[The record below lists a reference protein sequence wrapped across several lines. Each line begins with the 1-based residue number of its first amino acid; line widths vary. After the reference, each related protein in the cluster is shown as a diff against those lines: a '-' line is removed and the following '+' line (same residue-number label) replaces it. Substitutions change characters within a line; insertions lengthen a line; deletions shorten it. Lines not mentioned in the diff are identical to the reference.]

1 MPELI
6 HTFTSGKMNKDLDE
20 RLVPNGEYRDAINL
34 EISTSDGSDVGALQN
49 IAGNASKFYRSL
61 NPSTNIYTSWTS
73 GFINE
78 LINPIK
84 IGEIKDDVNE
94 KIYWFIASQE
104 VSAIAEY
111 DQKNEIVSPILV
123 DKNSILN
130 FSTNYLITGI
140 NIIEGLLF
148 WTDDQT
154 EPKVININDFKNA
167 NKNSNFSTHSIFYG
181 ADADL
186 ARDFIESD
194 ITVIKQN
201 PTEPLIL
208 ELSKTRAVDANG
220 NPAVVE
226 GTASKNFVIVDPNDP
241 LEKIAAPIGTP
252 FTINW
257 LSSPYPF
264 YSVGD
269 VLSFEGAAE
278 ISASSAPEEYVVR
291 AKVLSVPSGP
301 TQTSVAISILSV
313 PETIQDTAITWT
325 VTLEEDPFFEFKF
338 PRFAYRY
345 KYKDGYYS
353 TFSTFS
359 EVAFLPGD
367 FDYEPKKGYNLGM
380 VNQMKQC
387 VIKGFSGSSTPID
400 VVEVDLLYKE
410 ANNQTIY
417 VVDTFKRNSDV
428 WNANEFSIKSEI
440 ISSVLPS
447 NQILRVY
454 DNVPR
459 KAKAQE
465 ITANR
470 LIYANYLQNFNLI
483 DNLGNSVVPSLDVSI
498 SHNSS
503 WDCIYDEQGNCT
515 GHQFSTNGESLQN
528 IPYNS
533 VKTQRTYQ
541 LGVVFQDKYGRQTPV
556 FTSESAATT
565 LQKNN
570 SVNYNSITVQA
581 KGNKPK
587 EFTNFRYYVKETSNE
602 YYNLAMDRW
611 YEAADGNIWISFSSS
626 DRNKVDEETFLEL
639 KKRHDS
645 SDAVLESA
653 KYKIVAISNEA
664 PVFLKET
671 VAVLGQV
678 SSAID
683 PNAAPEP
690 EFQFFRIK
698 KQTVDASSAKA
709 ILDPDS
715 ISKTRLVKFFD
726 NQNKSDYYKISI
738 IEVIPISGVDWYSVG
753 IENRFGDDVKWMFDD
768 SNVLIPGVSTEF
780 SLKEFENKPEFE
792 GRFFVKL
799 YKDATLQQYLL
810 NNTNST
816 NYVVAQGISLGWTDV
831 FLSRND
837 ITSSNW
843 GGAGFFIDDG
853 TVAYAAYGKPSKGG
867 GFTIG
872 GKDLTIGFAGI
883 WPEGA
888 DFGVGKTVYKEYRKA
903 VGILESVGGLF
914 RFKEDPD
921 GVVYKI
927 KSAEPVERFRNYQ
940 SSTWSGKFND
950 GSNKRKR
957 WYLKVQPVDPAN
969 GTGLFQGPS
978 GWSPA
983 APLGTFIGPANS
995 AAPEIQFLTAISND
1009 TTFTSTNPA
1018 IFETEPKESAEL
1030 EIYHSASK
1038 IYAISEYG
1046 NAHKLNWFNCY
1057 SFGNGVESDRIRDDF
1072 NAITID
1078 NGPIV
1083 SAVLKE
1089 PYNEERRLTGLIFSQ
1104 IFNSISG
1111 VNDLNQFI
1119 QAESITKDLNP
1130 IYSSIQK
1137 LHSRDTNLVT
1147 LCEDKCLRILANK
1160 DALFNADGN
1169 TNVTSNNAVLGQAI
1183 PYSGEF
1189 GISKNPESFASYG
1202 YRVYFTDKSRG
1213 VVIRLSNDGIED
1225 ISRYGMGTFFADNLK
1240 KSSTTWGS
1248 FDDDKGAYN
1257 VSLDNLDTEW
1267 SGKLEDGIVENGV
1280 TTIINPTSTVVTFKE
1295 GINAWESRK
1304 NFSKEGGITLNDR
1317 YYTFKNGI
1325 IWEHRHDGVVQNNF
1339 YGIQYDS
1346 AVTLLLNDAPTVV
1359 KKYKTLNYTGSD
1371 SRKYVYSNN
1380 EYSDLSLA
1388 EVTALQLQ
1396 NVTTETLDNKGWY
1409 TNYIQTD
1416 LQSGY
1421 VKQFLN
1427 KENKWFQ
1434 YIKGDATYFN
1444 SNSDNNIDSKEFSVQ
1459 GIGRPYFVTAPGVS
1473 SFNVRVFNTN
1483 SSLDYNITE
1492 LNFSAIVGSD
1502 LNDKGIQSLVITPN
1516 QGYTINYLDFSIVG
1530 TPTEIINTSFAQA
1543 GDNVIF
1549 SFEFADDTLMPS
1561 NSVEFALDI
1570 QGVAEDKLYTIQGGY
1585 TINTTNSTP
1594 IEEIS
1599 VYSGS
1604 GAFNSTLVVLTKT
1617 VTANNGFYF
1626 FAEPQLS
1633 IAIGDQN
1640 NYSVVA
1646 NKTYDV
1652 NQNLIAVQF
1661 VVSYTFPS
1669 LNVSGDSI
1677 VIQANAIQIIEATQY
1692 INAFTLNGA
1701 GGSDYTA
1708 NTNGESL
1715 VLNLIGDPGA
1725 LYSVELVDD
1734 LLNTTIYATNVAIG
1748 SAGTAQIADIAIPN
1762 YLDNKYP
1769 YELKITGDINPDI
1782 VNDGAGVTISI
1793 SQQEPVSITITA
1805 TSANSNLLI
1814 EGVPDTLIL
1823 SPNTSYAP
1831 GSEPILNFSFSA
1843 AAISP
1848 FVISQDSSVTA
1859 NSFSPVIPD
1868 PLAVDYTYSI
1878 SNLTS
1883 SLNSENTVFTVSG
1896 TIEVS
1901 SSGATPITH
1910 VLDLDN
1916 ILQTIGLPTIV
1927 TKGITNETGTEA
1939 DSGGESITDSGG
1951 TISSKGIQWS
1961 EFADFN
1967 TILGANN
1974 EGTGTADFNS
1984 TMTGLTP
1991 GNTYYVR
1998 AYAQNEVGVAYGQ
2011 VESFQTS
2018 VLPTLT
2024 TAAVV
2029 NVSWDSADSGG
2040 AGLSDNGSPI
2050 TAKGIQWSTSP
2061 NFTTI
2066 EGSTNDGAGTPNFS
2080 SSLTGLTETTIYYVR
2095 AYATNAFGT
2104 GYGQTVSFQTIALPV
2119 TGLSWTTTVS
2129 NPCNSAPWTISNNN
2143 STIRYDIEDSVNCG
2157 GSCANTQ
2164 AGTATANITVGASA
2178 VDMDLDFEGIGEFQA
2193 ANFEKISFRLNS
2205 VEVARANAAGGG
2217 QGCVMGPVV
2226 KTFITSPPY
2235 RLNANTQYTLFI
2247 DFTTNDAMYHVGA
2260 FYEVDLSFTN
2270 VP

>member
-73 GFINE
+73 GYINS
-78 LINPIK
+78 LTNPIK

-220 NPAVVE
+220 NPAVVV

-241 LEKIAAPIGTP
+241 LEKIAAPIGTQ
-252 FTINW
+252 FTISW

-269 VLSFEGAAE
+269 VLSFEGSAE
-278 ISASSAPEEYVVR
+278 ISGSSVPEEYTVR
-291 AKVLSVPSGP
+291 VKVLSVPPGP
-301 TQTSVAISILSV
+301 TQNSVVVSILSV
-313 PETIQDTAITWT
+313 PETVQDTVITWT

-353 TFSTFS
+353 AFSTFS
-359 EVAFLPGD
+359 EVAFLPGN

-570 SVNYNSITVQA
+570 SINYNSITVQS

-587 EFTNFRYYVKETSNE
+587 DFTSFRYYVKETSNE

-611 YEAADGNIWISFSSS
+611 YDAADGNIWVSFSSS
-626 DRNKVDEETFLEL
+626 DRNKVDEQTFLEL

-645 SDAVLESA
+645 SDAVLEAA

-664 PVFLKET
+664 PTFLKET

-678 SSAID
+678 SGAID
-683 PNAAPEP
+683 STSAPEP
-690 EFQFFRIK
+690 EFQLFRVRK
-698 KQTVDASSAKA
+698 DTVDSSSAKA
-709 ILDPDS
+709 IVDPSS
-715 ISKTRLVKFFD
+715 ISKTRLVRFFD
-726 NQNKSDYYKISI
+726 SQNRSDYYKISV
-738 IEVIPISGVDWYSVG
+738 IEEVPIQGVNWYQVS
-753 IENRFGDDVKWMFDD
+753 IEDRFGDDVKWMFDD
-768 SNVLIPGVSTEF
+768 SNVLIPGISTEF

-799 YKDATLQQYLL
+799 FKDATLQEYLL
-810 NNTNST
+810 NSANSS
-816 NYVVAQGISLGWTDV
+816 NYAVAQGFGLGWTDV
-831 FLSRND
+831 FLTRNN
-837 ITSSNW
+837 ILSSNW
-843 GGAGFFIDDG
+843 EQGFFIDNG
-853 TVAYAAYGKPSKGG
+853 TVAFAPYGKPSRGG

-872 GKDLTIGFAGI
+872 GQDLTIGFAGI

-903 VGILESVGGLF
+903 VDILESVGGLF

-927 KSAEPVERFRNYQ
+927 KSVEPVERFRNYQ
-940 SSTWSGKFND
+940 SSTWSGRFND

-978 GWSPA
+978 GWSFPA
-983 APLGTFIGPANS
+983 PTGTFRGWTNPDS
-995 AAPEIQFLTAISND
+995 PQIQFLTAISND

-1038 IYAISEYG
+1038 IYPISEYG

-1183 PYSGEF
+1183 PYAGEF

-1202 YRVYFTDKSRG
+1202 YRVYFADKSRG

-1225 ISRYGMGTFFADNLK
+1225 ISRYGMSTFFADNLK

-1371 SRKYVYSNN
+1371 SRKYVYSNS

-1444 SNSDNNIDSKEFSVQ
+1444 SNSDNNVDSKEFSVQ
-1459 GIGRPYFVTAPGVS
+1459 GIGRPYFIAAPGVS

-1483 SSLDYNITE
+1483 SSLNYNITE
-1492 LNFSAIVGSD
+1492 LNFSAIAGSD

-1530 TPTEIINTSFAQA
+1530 TPAEIINTSFAQS

-1604 GAFNSTLVVLTKT
+1604 GAFNSTLVALTKT
-1617 VTANNGFYF
+1617 VTADNGFYF

-1692 INAFTLNGA
+1692 INAFTLNGV
-1701 GGSDYTA
+1701 GGYDYTA

-1725 LYSVELVDD
+1725 LYSVELVDF

-1823 SPNTSYAP
+1823 SPNTSYEP
-1831 GSEPILNFSFSA
+1831 GFLPRLNFSFNAASA
-1843 AAISP
+1843 VGYTIEET
-1848 FVISQDSSVTA
+1848 VVLTA

-1901 SSGATPITH
+1901 STGGQLVLHTLNLDQIISTLSSVTYNSVLRVTQGPNGESYCLATEGVAT
-1910 VLDLDN
+1910 
-1916 ILQTIGLPTIV
+1916 TIV
-1927 TKGITNETGTEA
+1927 GVTSEYIVVGNSLSST
-1939 DSGGESITDSGG
+1939 SGGVIT
-1951 TISSKGIQWS
+1951 
-1961 EFADFN
+1961 
-1967 TILGANN
+1967 
-1974 EGTGTADFNS
+1974 
-1984 TMTGLTP
+1984 
-1991 GNTYYVR
+1991 
-1998 AYAQNEVGVAYGQ
+1998 
-2011 VESFQTS
+2011 
-2018 VLPTLT
+2018 
-2024 TAAVV
+2024 
-2029 NVSWDSADSGG
+2029 
-2040 AGLSDNGSPI
+2040 
-2050 TAKGIQWSTSP
+2050 
-2061 NFTTI
+2061 
-2066 EGSTNDGAGTPNFS
+2066 
-2080 SSLTGLTETTIYYVR
+2080 SL
-2095 AYATNAFGT
+2095 
-2104 GYGQTVSFQTIALPV
+2104 
-2119 TGLSWTTTVS
+2119 
-2129 NPCNSAPWTISNNN
+2129 
-2143 STIRYDIEDSVNCG
+2143 
-2157 GSCANTQ
+2157 
-2164 AGTATANITVGASA
+2164 
-2178 VDMDLDFEGIGEFQA
+2178 GIGFYRMSRNLVDGTTYQIGIIPASDYVVQVGNNGVIA
-2193 ANFEKISFRLNS
+2193 AID
-2205 VEVARANAAGGG
+2205 
-2217 QGCVMGPVV
+2217 GC
-2226 KTFITSPPY
+2226 IT
-2235 RLNANTQYTLFI
+2235 
-2247 DFTTNDAMYHVGA
+2247 
-2260 FYEVDLSFTN
+2260 
-2270 VP
+2270 

>member
-73 GFINE
+73 GYINS

-94 KIYWFIASQE
+94 KIYWFVASQGI
-104 VSAIAEY
+104 SAIAEY

-123 DKNSILN
+123 DTNNILN
-130 FSTNYLITGI
+130 FSTDYLITGI

-167 NKNSNFSTHSIFYG
+167 NKNSNFLTHSVFNG
-181 ADADL
+181 ADNSL
-186 ARDFIESD
+186 TRNFIESD
-194 ITVIKQN
+194 IAVIKQS
-201 PTEPLIL
+201 PTEPLTL

-220 NPAVVE
+220 NPAVVI
-226 GTASKNFVIVDPNDP
+226 GTAQQNFVIVDPNDP
-241 LEKIAAPIGTP
+241 AERIAAPIGTQ
-252 FTINW
+252 FTISW

-269 VLSFEGAAE
+269 VLSFEGSAE
-278 ISASSAPEEYVVR
+278 ISGSSVPEEYTVR
-291 AKVLSVPSGP
+291 AKVLSVPPGP
-301 TQTSVAISILSV
+301 TQNSVVVSILSV
-313 PETIQDTAITWT
+313 PETVQDTVITWT

-359 EVAFLPGD
+359 EVAFLPGN

-498 SHNSS
+498 SHNNS

-570 SVNYNSITVQA
+570 SINYNSITVQS

-587 EFTNFRYYVKETSNE
+587 DFTSFRYYVKETSNE

-611 YEAADGNIWISFSSS
+611 YDAADGNIWISFSSS
-626 DRNKVDEETFLEL
+626 DRNKVDEQTFLEL

-653 KYKIVAISNEA
+653 KYKIVAISNEV
-664 PVFLKET
+664 PTFLKET

-678 SSAID
+678 SGAID
-683 PNAAPEP
+683 STSAPEP
-690 EFQFFRIK
+690 EFQLFRVRK
-698 KQTVDASSAKA
+698 DTVDNSSAKA
-709 ILDPDS
+709 IVDPSS

-726 NQNKSDYYKISI
+726 SQNRSDYYKISVTEEVP
-738 IEVIPISGVDWYSVG
+738 IEGVNWYQVS

-768 SNVLIPGVSTEF
+768 SNVLIPGISTEF

-799 YKDATLQQYLL
+799 FKDATLQEYLL
-810 NNTNST
+810 NSANSS
-816 NYVVAQGISLGWTDV
+816 NYAVAQGFGLGWTDV
-831 FLSRND
+831 FLTRNN
-837 ITSSNW
+837 ILSSNW
-843 GGAGFFIDDG
+843 EQGFFIDNG
-853 TVAYAAYGKPSKGG
+853 TVAFAPYGKPSRGG

-872 GKDLTIGFAGI
+872 GQDLTIGFAGI

-927 KSAEPVERFRNYQ
+927 KSVEPVERFRNYQ
-940 SSTWSGKFND
+940 SSTWSGRFND

-978 GWSPA
+978 GWSFPA
-983 APLGTFIGPANS
+983 PTGTFRGWTNPDS
-995 AAPEIQFLTAISND
+995 PQIQFLTAISND

-1038 IYAISEYG
+1038 IYPISEYG

-1202 YRVYFTDKSRG
+1202 YRVYFADKSRG

-1225 ISRYGMGTFFADNLK
+1225 ISRYGMSTFFADNLK

-1444 SNSDNNIDSKEFSVQ
+1444 SNSDNNVDSKEFSVQ
-1459 GIGRPYFVTAPGVS
+1459 GIGRPYFIAAPGVS

-1483 SSLDYNITE
+1483 SSLNYNITE
-1492 LNFSAIVGSD
+1492 LNFSAIAGSD

-1530 TPTEIINTSFAQA
+1530 TPAEIINTSFAQS

-1561 NSVEFALDI
+1561 NSVEFALNI

-1604 GAFNSTLVVLTKT
+1604 GAFNSTLVALTKT
-1617 VTANNGFYF
+1617 VTADNGFYF

-1652 NQNLIAVQF
+1652 NQNLTAVQF

-1692 INAFTLNGA
+1692 INAFTLNGV

-1725 LYSVELVDD
+1725 LYSVELVDV

-1823 SPNTSYAP
+1823 SPNTSYEP
-1831 GSEPILNFSFSA
+1831 GFLPRLNFSFNAASA
-1843 AAISP
+1843 VGYTIEET
-1848 FVISQDSSVTA
+1848 VVLTA

-1896 TIEVS
+1896 TIEVARAGGQLVLHTLNLDQIISTFS
-1901 SSGATPITH
+1901 SVTYNS
-1910 VLDLDN
+1910 VL
-1916 ILQTIGLPTIV
+1916 QV
-1927 TKGITNETGTEA
+1927 TQGPN
-1939 DSGGESITDSGG
+1939 GESYCLATQGVGKPIASIAHDEVVVGAELAYLIDETIIPLATGFYRMSNNLADGTTYQIG
-1951 TISSKGIQWS
+1951 TIPVSDYVVQVGNNGI
-1961 EFADFN
+1961 
-1967 TILGANN
+1967 I
-1974 EGTGTADFNS
+1974 
-1984 TMTGLTP
+1984 
-1991 GNTYYVR
+1991 
-1998 AYAQNEVGVAYGQ
+1998 
-2011 VESFQTS
+2011 
-2018 VLPTLT
+2018 
-2024 TAAVV
+2024 AAI
-2029 NVSWDSADSGG
+2029 DEC
-2040 AGLSDNGSPI
+2040 I
-2050 TAKGIQWSTSP
+2050 T
-2061 NFTTI
+2061 
-2066 EGSTNDGAGTPNFS
+2066 
-2080 SSLTGLTETTIYYVR
+2080 
-2095 AYATNAFGT
+2095 
-2104 GYGQTVSFQTIALPV
+2104 
-2119 TGLSWTTTVS
+2119 
-2129 NPCNSAPWTISNNN
+2129 
-2143 STIRYDIEDSVNCG
+2143 
-2157 GSCANTQ
+2157 
-2164 AGTATANITVGASA
+2164 
-2178 VDMDLDFEGIGEFQA
+2178 
-2193 ANFEKISFRLNS
+2193 
-2205 VEVARANAAGGG
+2205 
-2217 QGCVMGPVV
+2217 
-2226 KTFITSPPY
+2226 
-2235 RLNANTQYTLFI
+2235 
-2247 DFTTNDAMYHVGA
+2247 
-2260 FYEVDLSFTN
+2260 
-2270 VP
+2270 

>member
-73 GFINE
+73 EYINS
-78 LINPIK
+78 LTNPIK

-94 KIYWFIASQE
+94 KIYWFIASQDI
-104 VSAIAEY
+104 SAIAEY

-123 DKNSILN
+123 DKNNILN

-278 ISASSAPEEYVVR
+278 ISGSSVPEEYVVR

-359 EVAFLPGD
+359 EVAFLPGN

-387 VIKGFSGSSTPID
+387 VIKGFAGSSTPID

-428 WNANEFSIKSEI
+428 WNANEFNIKSEI

-503 WDCIYDEQGNCT
+503 WDCIYDEQGTCT

-570 SVNYNSITVQA
+570 SINYNSIAVQS

-587 EFTNFRYYVKETSNE
+587 DFTSFRYYVKETSNE

-611 YEAADGNIWISFSSS
+611 YDAADGNIWISFSSS
-626 DRNKVDEETFLEL
+626 DRNKVDEQTFLEL
-639 KKRHDS
+639 KKRQDS
-645 SDAVLESA
+645 SDAVLEAA

-664 PVFLKET
+664 PTFLKET

-678 SSAID
+678 SGAID
-683 PNAAPEP
+683 STSAPEP
-690 EFQFFRIK
+690 EFQLFRVRK
-698 KQTVDASSAKA
+698 DAVDNSSAKA
-709 ILDPDS
+709 IVDPSS
-715 ISKTRLVKFFD
+715 ISKTRLVRFFN
-726 NQNKSDYYKISI
+726 NQTRSDYYKISVTEEDTI
-738 IEVIPISGVDWYSVG
+738 QGVDWYQVS

-768 SNVLIPGVSTEF
+768 SNVLIPGISTEF

-799 YKDATLQQYLL
+799 FKDATLQEYLL
-810 NNTNST
+810 NSANSS
-816 NYVVAQGISLGWTDV
+816 NYAVAQGFGLGWTDV
-831 FLSRND
+831 YLSRDN
-837 ITSSNW
+837 ILSSNW
-843 GGAGFFIDDG
+843 AQGFFIDNG
-853 TVAYAAYGKPSKGG
+853 TVAYAPPGKPSRGS

-872 GKDLTIGFAGI
+872 GQDLTIGFAGI

-927 KSAEPVERFRNYQ
+927 KSVEPVERFRNYQ
-940 SSTWSGKFND
+940 SSTWSGRFND

-978 GWSPA
+978 GWSFPA
-983 APLGTFIGPANS
+983 PTGTFRAWTNPGSPQ
-995 AAPEIQFLTAISND
+995 IQFLTAINDD

-1202 YRVYFTDKSRG
+1202 YRVYFADKSRG

-1225 ISRYGMGTFFADNLK
+1225 ISRYGMSTFFADNLK

-1317 YYTFKNGI
+1317 YYTFKDGI

-1483 SSLDYNITE
+1483 SSLNYNITE
-1492 LNFSAIVGSD
+1492 LNFSAIAGSD

-1516 QGYTINYLDFSIVG
+1516 QGYTINYSDFSIVG
-1530 TPTEIINTSFAQA
+1530 TPTEIINTSFAQS

-1561 NSVEFALDI
+1561 NSVEFTLDI

-1604 GAFNSTLVVLTKT
+1604 GAFNSTLVALTKT
-1617 VTANNGFYF
+1617 VTADNGFYF

-1633 IAIGDQN
+1633 IAIGNQN

-1725 LYSVELVDD
+1725 LYSVELIDI
-1734 LLNTTIYATNVAIG
+1734 LSNTTVYATNVAIG

-1823 SPNTSYAP
+1823 SPNTSYEP
-1831 GSEPILNFSFSA
+1831 GFLPRLNFSFNAASA
-1843 AAISP
+1843 VGYTIGQT
-1848 FVISQDSSVTA
+1848 VVLTA

-1883 SLNSENTVFTVSG
+1883 SLNSEDTVFTVSG

-1901 SSGATPITH
+1901 STGGQLVLHTLNLDQIISTLSSVTYNSVLKVTQGPNGESYCLATEGVAT
-1910 VLDLDN
+1910 
-1916 ILQTIGLPTIV
+1916 TIV
-1927 TKGITNETGTEA
+1927 AVTSEYIAVGNSLSST
-1939 DSGGESITDSGG
+1939 SGGVITSLGIGFYRMAYNLVDG
-1951 TISSKGIQWS
+1951 TTYQI
-1961 EFADFN
+1961 N
-1967 TILGANN
+1967 TIPASDYVVQVGNN
-1974 EGTGTADFNS
+1974 
-1984 TMTGLTP
+1984 
-1991 GNTYYVR
+1991 
-1998 AYAQNEVGVAYGQ
+1998 GVI
-2011 VESFQTS
+2011 
-2018 VLPTLT
+2018 
-2024 TAAVV
+2024 AAI
-2029 NVSWDSADSGG
+2029 DGC
-2040 AGLSDNGSPI
+2040 I
-2050 TAKGIQWSTSP
+2050 T
-2061 NFTTI
+2061 
-2066 EGSTNDGAGTPNFS
+2066 
-2080 SSLTGLTETTIYYVR
+2080 
-2095 AYATNAFGT
+2095 
-2104 GYGQTVSFQTIALPV
+2104 
-2119 TGLSWTTTVS
+2119 
-2129 NPCNSAPWTISNNN
+2129 
-2143 STIRYDIEDSVNCG
+2143 
-2157 GSCANTQ
+2157 
-2164 AGTATANITVGASA
+2164 
-2178 VDMDLDFEGIGEFQA
+2178 
-2193 ANFEKISFRLNS
+2193 
-2205 VEVARANAAGGG
+2205 
-2217 QGCVMGPVV
+2217 
-2226 KTFITSPPY
+2226 
-2235 RLNANTQYTLFI
+2235 
-2247 DFTTNDAMYHVGA
+2247 
-2260 FYEVDLSFTN
+2260 
-2270 VP
+2270 

>member
-20 RLVPNGEYRDAINL
+20 RLVPNGEYRDAVNL
-34 EISTSDGSDVGALQN
+34 EISTSNGSNVGALQN

-61 NPSTNIYTSWTS
+61 NPSTNTYTSWTS
-73 GFINE
+73 GYINS

-94 KIYWFIASQE
+94 KIYWFIASQGI
-104 VSAIAEY
+104 SAIAEY

-123 DKNSILN
+123 DKNNILN

-167 NKNSNFSTHSIFYG
+167 NKNSNFLTHSIFYG

-201 PTEPLIL
+201 PTEPLTL

-226 GTASKNFVIVDPNDP
+226 GTTSKNFVIVDPNDP
-241 LEKIAAPIGTP
+241 LEKIAAPIGTQ
-252 FTINW
+252 FTIDW
-257 LSSPYPF
+257 IPSPYPF

-269 VLSFEGAAE
+269 VLSFKGAAE
-278 ISASSAPEEYVVR
+278 ISGSSVPEEYVVR

-301 TQTSVAISILSV
+301 TQKFVDISVLSV
-313 PETIQDTAITWT
+313 PETIQDTAITWA

-353 TFSTFS
+353 AFSTFS

-387 VIKGFSGSSTPID
+387 VIKGFAGSSTPID
-400 VVEVDLLYKE
+400 VVEIDLLYKE

-417 VVDTFKRNSDV
+417 VVDTFKRNSSI
-428 WNANEFSIKSEI
+428 WNANEFNIKSEI

-470 LIYANYLQNFNLI
+470 LIYANYLQNFNLV
-483 DNLGNSVVPSLDVSI
+483 DNLGKSVVPALDVSI
-498 SHNSS
+498 AHNNN
-503 WDCIYDEQGNCT
+503 WDCIYDEEGNCT

-570 SVNYNSITVQA
+570 SINYNSITVQA

-626 DRNKVDEETFLEL
+626 DRNKVDEQTFLEL

-645 SDAVLESA
+645 SDAVLEAA

-664 PVFLKET
+664 PTFLKET
-671 VAVLGQV
+671 VSVIGQV
-678 SSAID
+678 SGAID
-683 PNAAPEP
+683 PTSAPEFG
-690 EFQFFRIK
+690 FQLFRVRK
-698 KQTVDASSAKA
+698 DTVDNSPAKA
-709 ILDPDS
+709 ILDPSS
-715 ISKTRLVKFFD
+715 ISKTRLIRFF
-726 NQNKSDYYKISI
+726 NSQTRSNYYKISGNEAVT
-738 IEVIPISGVDWYSVG
+738 IEGVGWYQIS
-753 IENRFGDDVKWMFDD
+753 IENSFGDDVKWMFDD
-768 SNVLIPGVSTEF
+768 SDALIPGISTEF

-799 YKDATLQQYLL
+799 FKDATLQEYLL
-810 NNTNST
+810 NSANSS
-816 NYVVAQGISLGWTDV
+816 NYAVAQGFGLGWTDV
-831 FLSRND
+831 YLNRGD
-837 ITSSNW
+837 ILSSNW
-843 GGAGFFIDDG
+843 EQGFFIDNGD
-853 TVAYAAYGKPSKGG
+853 VAGAPPGRQKRGG

-872 GKDLTIGFAGI
+872 GQDLTIGFAGI

-888 DFGVGKTVYKEYRKA
+888 DFGVGKTVYTQYRQA
-903 VGILESVGGLF
+903 VSILESIGGLF

-927 KSAEPVERFRNYQ
+927 KSVEPVERFRNYQ
-940 SSTWSGKFND
+940 QQKQRPRFND

-978 GWSPA
+978 GWSFPA
-983 APLGTFIGPANS
+983 PTGTYRGWNQPGS
-995 AAPEIQFLTAISND
+995 PQIQFLTTITD
-1009 TTFTSTNPA
+1009 GTTFTSTNPA

-1038 IYAISEYG
+1038 IYPISEYG

-1104 IFNSISG
+1104 IFNSTSG

-1183 PYSGEF
+1183 PYVGEF

-1225 ISRYGMGTFFADNLK
+1225 ISRYGMTTFFADNLK
-1240 KSSTTWGS
+1240 KSSVTWGS
-1248 FDDDKGAYN
+1248 FDDDKSAYN
-1257 VSLDNLDTEW
+1257 ISLDNLDTKW
-1267 SGKLEDGIVENGV
+1267 SSRLDDGIIENGV
-1280 TTIINPTSTVVTFKE
+1280 TTVFNPTSTVVSFKE
-1295 GINAWESRK
+1295 DINGWESRK
-1304 NFSKEGGITLNDR
+1304 TFSNEGGITLNDR

-1325 IWEHRHDGVVQNNF
+1325 IWEHRQEGVVQNNF
-1339 YGIQYDS
+1339 YGTQYDS
-1346 AVTLLLNDAPTVV
+1346 AVTLLLNEEPTIV

-1371 SRKYVYSNN
+1371 SRKYVYSNAQ
-1380 EYSDLSLA
+1380 YSDLSLA
-1388 EVTALQLQ
+1388 EVNALQLQ
-1396 NVTTETLDNKGWY
+1396 NVTTENLDSNGWY

-1444 SNSDNNIDSKEFSVQ
+1444 SNTDNNIDSKEFSVQ
-1459 GIGRPYFVTAPGVS
+1459 GIGRPYFIAAQDVS
-1473 SFNVRVFNTN
+1473 DFNVKVFASTECSILNFNVRV
-1483 SSLDYNITE
+1483 Y
-1492 LNFSAIVGSD
+1492 
-1502 LNDKGIQSLVITPN
+1502 
-1516 QGYTINYLDFSIVG
+1516 
-1530 TPTEIINTSFAQA
+1530 
-1543 GDNVIF
+1543 
-1549 SFEFADDTLMPS
+1549 
-1561 NSVEFALDI
+1561 
-1570 QGVAEDKLYTIQGGY
+1570 
-1585 TINTTNSTP
+1585 
-1594 IEEIS
+1594 
-1599 VYSGS
+1599 
-1604 GAFNSTLVVLTKT
+1604 
-1617 VTANNGFYF
+1617 
-1626 FAEPQLS
+1626 
-1633 IAIGDQN
+1633 
-1640 NYSVVA
+1640 
-1646 NKTYDV
+1646 
-1652 NQNLIAVQF
+1652 
-1661 VVSYTFPS
+1661 
-1669 LNVSGDSI
+1669 
-1677 VIQANAIQIIEATQY
+1677 
-1692 INAFTLNGA
+1692 
-1701 GGSDYTA
+1701 
-1708 NTNGESL
+1708 
-1715 VLNLIGDPGA
+1715 GDP
-1725 LYSVELVDD
+1725 
-1734 LLNTTIYATNVAIG
+1734 
-1748 SAGTAQIADIAIPN
+1748 Q
-1762 YLDNKYP
+1762 
-1769 YELKITGDINPDI
+1769 
-1782 VNDGAGVTISI
+1782 
-1793 SQQEPVSITITA
+1793 
-1805 TSANSNLLI
+1805 
-1814 EGVPDTLIL
+1814 
-1823 SPNTSYAP
+1823 
-1831 GSEPILNFSFSA
+1831 
-1843 AAISP
+1843 
-1848 FVISQDSSVTA
+1848 
-1859 NSFSPVIPD
+1859 
-1868 PLAVDYTYSI
+1868 
-1878 SNLTS
+1878 
-1883 SLNSENTVFTVSG
+1883 
-1896 TIEVS
+1896 
-1901 SSGATPITH
+1901 
-1910 VLDLDN
+1910 
-1916 ILQTIGLPTIV
+1916 
-1927 TKGITNETGTEA
+1927 
-1939 DSGGESITDSGG
+1939 
-1951 TISSKGIQWS
+1951 
-1961 EFADFN
+1961 
-1967 TILGANN
+1967 
-1974 EGTGTADFNS
+1974 
-1984 TMTGLTP
+1984 
-1991 GNTYYVR
+1991 
-1998 AYAQNEVGVAYGQ
+1998 
-2011 VESFQTS
+2011 
-2018 VLPTLT
+2018 
-2024 TAAVV
+2024 
-2029 NVSWDSADSGG
+2029 
-2040 AGLSDNGSPI
+2040 
-2050 TAKGIQWSTSP
+2050 
-2061 NFTTI
+2061 
-2066 EGSTNDGAGTPNFS
+2066 
-2080 SSLTGLTETTIYYVR
+2080 
-2095 AYATNAFGT
+2095 
-2104 GYGQTVSFQTIALPV
+2104 
-2119 TGLSWTTTVS
+2119 
-2129 NPCNSAPWTISNNN
+2129 CN
-2143 STIRYDIEDSVNCG
+2143 
-2157 GSCANTQ
+2157 Q
-2164 AGTATANITVGASA
+2164 
-2178 VDMDLDFEGIGEFQA
+2178 
-2193 ANFEKISFRLNS
+2193 
-2205 VEVARANAAGGG
+2205 
-2217 QGCVMGPVV
+2217 
-2226 KTFITSPPY
+2226 
-2235 RLNANTQYTLFI
+2235 
-2247 DFTTNDAMYHVGA
+2247 
-2260 FYEVDLSFTN
+2260 
-2270 VP
+2270 

>member
-73 GFINE
+73 EYINS
-78 LINPIK
+78 LTNPIK

-94 KIYWFIASQE
+94 KIYWFIASQDI
-104 VSAIAEY
+104 SAIAEY

-123 DKNSILN
+123 DKNNILN

-278 ISASSAPEEYVVR
+278 ISGSSVPEEYVVR
-291 AKVLSVPSGP
+291 AEVLSVPPGP
-301 TQTSVAISILSV
+301 TQTSVAISVLSV

-325 VTLEEDPFFEFKF
+325 VTLEEDQQFFEFKF

-353 TFSTFS
+353 AFSTFS
-359 EVAFLPGD
+359 EVAFLPGN

-387 VIKGFSGSSTPID
+387 VIKGFAGSSTPID

-417 VVDTFKRNSDV
+417 VVDTFKRNSNI
-428 WNANEFSIKSEI
+428 WNANEFNIKSEI

-503 WDCIYDEQGNCT
+503 WDCIYNEQGNCT

-570 SVNYNSITVQA
+570 SINYNSITVQS

-587 EFTNFRYYVKETSNE
+587 DFTSFRYYVKETSNE

-611 YEAADGNIWISFSSS
+611 YDAADGNIWISFSSS
-626 DRNKVDEETFLEL
+626 DRNKVDEQTFLEL

-645 SDAVLESA
+645 SDAVLEAA

-664 PVFLKET
+664 PTFLKET

-678 SSAID
+678 SEAID
-683 PNAAPEP
+683 PTGAPEP
-690 EFQFFRIK
+690 GFQLFRVRK
-698 KQTVDASSAKA
+698 DTVDNSSAKA
-709 ILDPDS
+709 IVNPSS
-715 ISKTRLVKFFD
+715 ISKTRLVRFFN
-726 NQNKSDYYKISI
+726 NQTRSDYYKISVTE
-738 IEVIPISGVDWYSVG
+738 EVPIQGVNWYQIS
-753 IENRFGDDVKWMFDD
+753 IENSFGDDVKWMFDD
-768 SNVLIPGVSTEF
+768 SGGLIPSISTEF
-780 SLKEFENKPEFE
+780 SFREFENKPEFE

-799 YKDATLQQYLL
+799 FKDATLQEYLL
-810 NNTNST
+810 NSANSS
-816 NYVVAQGISLGWTDV
+816 NYAVAQAFGLGWTDV
-831 FLSRND
+831 YLSRST
-837 ITSSNW
+837 IRGSNW
-843 GGAGFFIDDG
+843 AQGFFIDNG
-853 TVAYAAYGKPSKGG
+853 TVAFAPDGKPDRGG

-872 GKDLTIGFAGI
+872 GQDLTIGFAGI
-883 WPEGA
+883 WPGGRNSS
-888 DFGVGKTVYKEYRKA
+888 FGVGKTVYTQYRQA
-903 VGILESVGGLF
+903 VSILENVGGLF

-927 KSAEPVERFRNYQ
+927 KSVEPVERFRNYMRNEKNA
-940 SSTWSGKFND
+940 TFID

-957 WYLKVQPVDPAN
+957 WFLKVQPVDPAN

-978 GWSPA
+978 GWSFPA
-983 APLGTFIGPANS
+983 PTGTYRAWTNPDS
-995 AAPEIQFLTAISND
+995 PQIQFLTTINDD

-1038 IYAISEYG
+1038 IYPISEYG

-1202 YRVYFTDKSRG
+1202 YRVYFADKSRG

-1225 ISRYGMGTFFADNLK
+1225 ISRYGMSTFFADNLK

-1325 IWEHRHDGVVQNNF
+1325 IWEHRHNGVVQNNF

-1371 SRKYVYSNN
+1371 SRKYVYSNS

-1444 SNSDNNIDSKEFSVQ
+1444 SNSDNNVDSKEFSVQ
-1459 GIGRPYFVTAPGVS
+1459 GIGRPYFIAAPGVS

-1483 SSLDYNITE
+1483 SSLNYNITE
-1492 LNFSAIVGSD
+1492 LNFSAIAGSD

-1530 TPTEIINTSFAQA
+1530 TPTEIINTSFAQS

-1549 SFEFADDTLMPS
+1549 SFEFSDDTLMPS

-1594 IEEIS
+1594 SEEIS

-1604 GAFNSTLVVLTKT
+1604 SAFNSTLVVLTKT

-1652 NQNLIAVQF
+1652 NQNLITVQF
-1661 VVSYTFPS
+1661 VVSYKFPS

-1677 VIQANAIQIIEATQY
+1677 VIQANAIQIIEDTQY
-1692 INAFTLNGA
+1692 INAFTLNGV

-1725 LYSVELVDD
+1725 LYSVELVDF
-1734 LLNTTIYATNVAIG
+1734 LSNTTIYATNVAIG
-1748 SAGTAQIADIAIPN
+1748 STGTAQIADIAIPN

-1823 SPNTSYAP
+1823 SPNTSYEP
-1831 GSEPILNFSFSA
+1831 GFLPRLNFSFNAASA
-1843 AAISP
+1843 VGYTIEET
-1848 FVISQDSSVTA
+1848 VVLTA

-1901 SSGATPITH
+1901 STGGQLVLHTLNLDQIISILSSVTYNSVLRVTQGPNGESYCLATEGVATTIVGVTSEYIVVGNSLSSTSGGVITSLGIGLYRMSNNLADGATYQIDTIPISDY
-1910 VLDLDN
+1910 VVQVGNNGVIAAID
-1916 ILQTIGLPTIV
+1916 GC
-1927 TKGITNETGTEA
+1927 IT
-1939 DSGGESITDSGG
+1939 
-1951 TISSKGIQWS
+1951 
-1961 EFADFN
+1961 
-1967 TILGANN
+1967 
-1974 EGTGTADFNS
+1974 
-1984 TMTGLTP
+1984 
-1991 GNTYYVR
+1991 
-1998 AYAQNEVGVAYGQ
+1998 
-2011 VESFQTS
+2011 
-2018 VLPTLT
+2018 
-2024 TAAVV
+2024 
-2029 NVSWDSADSGG
+2029 
-2040 AGLSDNGSPI
+2040 
-2050 TAKGIQWSTSP
+2050 
-2061 NFTTI
+2061 
-2066 EGSTNDGAGTPNFS
+2066 
-2080 SSLTGLTETTIYYVR
+2080 
-2095 AYATNAFGT
+2095 
-2104 GYGQTVSFQTIALPV
+2104 
-2119 TGLSWTTTVS
+2119 
-2129 NPCNSAPWTISNNN
+2129 
-2143 STIRYDIEDSVNCG
+2143 
-2157 GSCANTQ
+2157 
-2164 AGTATANITVGASA
+2164 
-2178 VDMDLDFEGIGEFQA
+2178 
-2193 ANFEKISFRLNS
+2193 
-2205 VEVARANAAGGG
+2205 
-2217 QGCVMGPVV
+2217 
-2226 KTFITSPPY
+2226 
-2235 RLNANTQYTLFI
+2235 
-2247 DFTTNDAMYHVGA
+2247 
-2260 FYEVDLSFTN
+2260 
-2270 VP
+2270 